1 MWFARVLQ
9 GASVEWGHFKS
20 ISEEKKKN
28 SSIRNLQYNAQA
40 SFAPHSNLFLFLL
53 LSPRALMVTLLIS

>member
-20 ISEEKKKN
+20 ISDGGEKR
-28 SSIRNLQYNAQA
+28 IV
-40 SFAPHSNLFLFLL
+40 P
-53 LSPRALMVTLLIS
+53 